1 MDKLFLKTVLLSA
14 FMLLSF
20 LAEIIARP
28 VLPVL
33 FTTNMVLQQN
43 TNAPIWGSATPYKSV
58 KITTS
63 WNNKVISI
71 KADAKGSWRT
81 VISTP
86 SAGGPYEIKISD
98 GSEIKLTNVMIGE
111 VWICSGQSNME
122 MPLGGWGQVNN
133 YKQEI
138 SNANYP
144 DIRLLQI
151 KKTTAPVPSD
161 IVNANTT
168 SWNSCSPSSVENFSA
183 VAYFYAR
190 ELNRKLNIPIG
201 VIDVTWGG
209 TPIEAWTSG
218 RSLSCFS
225 EFKDKLEV
233 ACNYGKN
240 MGLNLDIEKKERESW
255 ISQCEAKD
263 QGLINKWYSSQ
274 YNADLWSTMPIPQ
287 YMEKT
292 LGDNFDGIVWFRN
305 NINIPENW
313 VGNGNVSLELGPIDD
328 EDICYFNGVE
338 IGRTSGFNVNR
349 HYIIPKKLIKTGDNN
364 LTIRVYDSGGEGGIY
379 GKVEQIYLTNGSE
392 KMKLNGYWKYNIGAN
407 QKQLPAVPVPVLNNS
422 SYPSSLYNAM
432 IHPLISFAFQGV
444 IWYQGEANENRG
456 YQYRDLFSVMIRDWR
471 RAWNRNFP
479 FYFVQLANY
488 KKQAEKPGESNWAEV
503 REAQSMALNI
513 ENTGMAVIT
522 DIGESSNIH
531 PKNKQEVARRLSL
544 IALTNTYKNKGEY
557 SGPKFKSYCIKDN
570 KIEISFTH
578 SEGLKAKAIKL
589 QGFAIAGPDHI
600 YYNADAEIVDGK
612 VVVFSPKVEYPVA
625 VRYDWADS
633 PECTLFN
640 SDELPASS
648 FRTDDWPGIT
658 YNVK

>member
-1 MDKLFLKTVLLSA
+1 MNNLSLKIVLFSA

-20 LAEIIARP
+20 YIGINARP

-43 TNAPIWGSATPYKSV
+43 AQTPIWGSATLNKNV

-63 WNNKVISI
+63 WDKKVIII
-71 KADAKGSWRT
+71 KADSKGLWRT
-81 VISTP
+81 IISTP

-122 MPLGGWGQVNN
+122 MPVAGWGQVMN
-133 YKQEI
+133 YRQEM

-144 DIRLLQI
+144 NIRLLQI

-161 IVNANTT
+161 ILNANSA
-168 SWNSCSPSSVENFSA
+168 SWNTCSPASVENFSA

-190 ELNRKLNIPIG
+190 ELSRKLNIPIG

-209 TPIEAWTSG
+209 TPVEAWTSG
-218 RSLSCFS
+218 NSLSYFP
-225 EFKDKLEV
+225 EFKDKLEI

-240 MGLNLDIEKKERESW
+240 TESTLAFEKKVRDSW
-255 ISQCEAKD
+255 VSQCEARD
-263 QGLINKWYSSQ
+263 QGLINTWYSSQ
-274 YNADLWSTMPIPQ
+274 YDTSSWSVMLIPQ

-292 LGDNFDGIVWFRN
+292 LGDNFNGIVWFRKD
-305 NINIPENW
+305 INIPGSW
-313 VGNGNVSLELGPIDD
+313 VGKDNVALELGPIDD

-338 IGRTSGFNVNR
+338 IGRTSGYNVDR
-349 HYIIPKKLIKTGDNN
+349 HYIIPKKLVKAGINN

-379 GKVEQIYLTNGSE
+379 GKAEQIYIAQGSK
-392 KMKLNGYWKYNIGAN
+392 KMGLNGDWRYCVGAN
-407 QKQLPAVPVPVLNNS
+407 QKCLPATPVPVLNNP

-432 IHPLISFAFQGV
+432 IHPLIPFAFQGV

-471 RAWNRNFP
+471 SAWNRNFP

-488 KKQAEKPGESNWAEV
+488 KKQAEKPGDSNWAEV
-503 REAQSMALNI
+503 REAQSMVLNI

-522 DIGESSNIH
+522 DIGEGSNIH

-544 IALTNTYKNKGEY
+544 IALTNIYNKKAEY
-557 SGPKFKSYCIKDN
+557 SGPRFKSYCIKGN

-578 SEGLKAKAIKL
+578 SEGLMAKTGKL
-589 QGFAIAGPDHI
+589 LGFAVAGPDHI
-600 YYNADAEIVDGK
+600 YYNADAEIVNGK
-612 VVVFSPKVEYPVA
+612 VSVFSLKVPYPVA
-625 VRYDWADS
+625 VRYDWADN
-633 PECTLFN
+633 PECALFN
-640 SDELPASS
+640 RDELPASS